1 MTDLGGPW
9 EIVKTL
15 EFQPIEVEVEDVP
28 DLRYRVEILKP
39 LSGAGP
45 FRARGYRWDMYEMK
59 PFGCPGVDIS
69 HDDVLVRDSICRGRI
84 ESVEGGSLDEITA
97 LILEI
102 FETEFP

>member
-1 MTDLGGPW
+1 
-9 EIVKTL
+9 
-15 EFQPIEVEVEDVP
+15 
-28 DLRYRVEILKP
+28 
-39 LSGAGP
+39 
-45 FRARGYRWDMYEMK
+45 MYEMK